1 MHVSP
6 HCDLNKCP
14 RMDRPGWLQTTARG
28 GGYRL
33 ANPIVAL
40 TPCSHSR
47 NTCWLLWKNQGA
59 SMSVNLKTYRHFA
72 FCALFCLP
80 LLLQAQSQTAG
91 AIGGTVTDPTGA
103 VIPSATVQAR
113 DEATNAVS
121 TTKPIPMGDLPL
133 SIFSRDAM
141 R

>member
-1 MHVSP
+1 
-6 HCDLNKCP
+6 
-14 RMDRPGWLQTTARG
+14 
-28 GGYRL
+28 
-33 ANPIVAL
+33 
-40 TPCSHSR
+40 
-47 NTCWLLWKNQGA
+47 
-59 SMSVNLKTYRHFA
+59 MSVNLKTYRYFA

-121 TTKPIPMGDLPL
+121 TTKTDSNGRFTIINLQPG
-133 SIFSRDAM
+133 RY
-141 R
+141 